1 MSFRF
6 RLCAVFLFAAA
17 TFPVLSTSANA
28 MPAFAR
34 KYKLGCNVCH
44 TLYPQ
49 LNRFGRDFRDNGF
62 RMPDEIEKVL
72 KKRSGTAPTGSA
84 GEAGAGQSQ
93 DEEDFWSFI
102 PNDVPFAIQA
112 KAHNLINPKGDIK
125 SDFQIEELQLQ
136 AAGTLT
142 PRISYYL
149 HHHLAEEGEPGE
161 LYTGWVRFNNLAG
174 SNWFN
179 VTVGQVELPLSFSPE
194 IERLSVFEYLAFDR
208 TLGANPFNLA
218 TPQLGIQYFGQS
230 EGGTKVWLGVAN
242 GVGLAVNE
250 ATETFDNN
258 SFKDFYGRVTREMG
272 EHYVGGFA
280 YFGRGRGQFS
290 DGDAFNDNFVRF
302 GGDALVNLGQVIVYG
317 SGLYARDDNPLG
329 TGERRSLFGGFVEGD
344 VFVTDRTVVL
354 LRLDGVRQKLPA
366 FFTGAEEGDESVA
379 EQTEPESEEEAP
391 FRVNTFAFTP
401 GVQYLVRPNVKLGF
415 EYQVRQARREDR
427 AIALLHVSF

>member
-1 MSFRF
+1 MTFRF
-6 RLCAVFLFAAA
+6 RLGTTLAVGGLL
-17 TFPVLSTSANA
+17 VLSSTADA
-28 MPAFAR
+28 IPAFAR

-44 TLYPQ
+44 TIYPQ

-72 KKRSGTAPTGSA
+72 KKRSGPPPATEPSSEPQTTDS
-84 GEAGAGQSQ
+84 
-93 DEEDFWSFI
+93 DFWSFI
-102 PNDVPFAIQA
+102 PDTVPFAIQA
-112 KAHNLINPKGDIK
+112 KVHNSINPKGSIK
-125 SDFQIEELQLQ
+125 NDFQVEELQLQ
-136 AAGTLT
+136 AAGTWT
-142 PRISYYL
+142 PRVSYYL
-149 HHHLAEEGEPGE
+149 HHHLAEEGEPGK

-179 VTVGQVELPLSFSPE
+179 VTAGQVELPLSFSPE
-194 IERLSVFEYLAFDR
+194 IERLTVFEYLAFDR
-208 TLGANPFNLA
+208 MLGANPFNLA

-230 EGGTKVWLGVAN
+230 DGGTKVWLGLAN

-258 SFKDFYGRVTREMG
+258 SFKDFYGRVTQELG

-280 YFGRGRGQFS
+280 YFGRGRGFFS

-302 GGDALVNLGQVIVYG
+302 GGDGLLNLGQVIVYG
-317 SGLYARDDNPLG
+317 SGLYARDANPLG
-329 TGERRSLFGGFVEGD
+329 TGERRSLWGGFVEGD
-344 VFVTDRTVVL
+344 LFVTDRTVVL

-366 FFTGAEEGDESVA
+366 FFTGLEEGGESPA
-379 EQTEPESEEEAP
+379 GETEPEPEEEAP
-391 FRVNTFAFTP
+391 FRVNTLAFTP

-415 EYQVRQARREDR
+415 EYQVRQARPEDR

>member
-1 MSFRF
+1 MTF
-6 RLCAVFLFAAA
+6 RLRLGTALVLAAA
-17 TFPVLSTSANA
+17 GLVILSSSANA

-72 KKRSGTAPTGSA
+72 KKRSGAPPA
-84 GEAGAGQSQ
+84 GEPQEQG
-93 DEEDFWSFI
+93 DEDFWSFI
-102 PNDVPFAIQA
+102 PDTIPFAFQA
-112 KAHNLINPKGDIK
+112 KLHDAINPKGDVK
-125 SDFQIEELQLQ
+125 NDFQVEELQLQ
-136 AAGTLT
+136 AGGTWT
-142 PRISYYL
+142 PRVSYYL
-149 HHHLAEEGEPGE
+149 HYHPAEEGEPGD
-161 LYTGWVRFNNLAG
+161 LYTGWVRFNNLGG

-179 VTVGQVELPLSFSPE
+179 VAAGQVELPLSFSPE
-194 IERLSVFEYLAFDR
+194 IERLSVFQYLAFDR

-218 TPQLGIQYFGQS
+218 TPQLGVQYFGQS

-258 SFKDFYGRVTREMG
+258 SFKDVYGRITQELG

-280 YFGRGRGQFS
+280 YFGRGRGVFS
-290 DGDAFNDNFVRF
+290 DGDAFNDNFVRL
-302 GGDALVNLGQVIVYG
+302 GGDAFVNFNPIIVYG
-317 SGLYARDDNPLG
+317 SALYARDDNPLG
-329 TGERRSLFGGFVEGD
+329 TGARRSLWGGFVEGD
-344 VFVTDRTVVL
+344 LFLNDRTVVL
-354 LRLDGVRQKLPA
+354 ARLDAVRQKLPA
-366 FFTGAEEGDESVA
+366 FFTESEEGDEGGGD
-379 EQTEPESEEEAP
+379 TGGEPEEGAP
-391 FRVNTFAFTP
+391 FRVNTFSVTP
-401 GVQYLVRPNVKLGF
+401 GIQYLVVPNVKLGF